1 MGKNPGGTG
10 FQPVSRC
17 SVCNHHSLA
26 EIDRGIIDGVPFRTL
41 AADYGLSPSAL
52 CRHTKHLRRQ
62 LALEQRQADHSH
74 LAALLDRLDLM
85 EVRLDRLFH
94 KAQDL
99 HALHISLGC
108 LQESLRLLSF
118 KEKFRHSLGIRP

>member
-10 FQPVSRC
+10 FQPVRC
-17 SVCNHHSLA
+17 SVCNHASRP
-26 EIDRGIIDGVPFRTL
+26 EIDRGLLNGVPLRTL

-62 LALEQRQADHSH
+62 LALEQRQADQSH
-74 LAALLDRLDLM
+74 LSALLDRLDLL

-94 KAQDL
+94 KAEDF
-99 HALHISLGC
+99 HSLHISLGC
-108 LQESLRLLSF
+108 LQESIRLLSLR
-118 KEKFRHSLGIRP
+118 EKVRHALGSRP